1 MMLRG
6 IGCAAVLVAC
16 IVLVQ
21 ARSPQET
28 ARLFEQMEQTCFTEA
43 GFTQEEITTIVNV
56 RKEATAEV
64 GSQNVNRVVDFLEVI
79 DQKAP
84 NLATSIRSKWDAF
97 NVCTSREAEKLLRPA
112 SQIPR
117 IRRHERATLLAPSI
131 GSGGG
136 TARNSMGR
144 TRYFLFHKIVSG
156 ALFCSQRTF
165 LIDTLSVQCAK
176 LKDCMSKINRA
187 NWQSEKNALS
197 LWEYD
202 DLQRNI

>member
-16 IVLVQ
+16 IALVQ
-21 ARSPQET
+21 ARTPQET

-43 GFTQEEITTIVNV
+43 GFTEEEITTIVNV

-112 SQIPR
+112 S
-117 IRRHERATLLAPSI
+117 
-131 GSGGG
+131 
-136 TARNSMGR
+136 
-144 TRYFLFHKIVSG
+144 
-156 ALFCSQRTF
+156 
-165 LIDTLSVQCAK
+165 
-176 LKDCMSKINRA
+176 
-187 NWQSEKNALS
+187 
-197 LWEYD
+197 
-202 DLQRNI
+202 